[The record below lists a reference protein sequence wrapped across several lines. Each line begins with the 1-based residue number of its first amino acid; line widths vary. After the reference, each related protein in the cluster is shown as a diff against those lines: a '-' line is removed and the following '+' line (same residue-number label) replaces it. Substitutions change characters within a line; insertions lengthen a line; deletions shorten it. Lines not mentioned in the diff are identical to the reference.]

1 MKTDKEANSWTCLD
15 NSFCYAKCSEQCET
29 CKKFDERVKN
39 NTQ

>member
-1 MKTDKEANSWTCLD
+1 MKTDKEVNNWTCLD
-15 NSFCYAKCSEQCET
+15 NSFCYAKCDEQCET